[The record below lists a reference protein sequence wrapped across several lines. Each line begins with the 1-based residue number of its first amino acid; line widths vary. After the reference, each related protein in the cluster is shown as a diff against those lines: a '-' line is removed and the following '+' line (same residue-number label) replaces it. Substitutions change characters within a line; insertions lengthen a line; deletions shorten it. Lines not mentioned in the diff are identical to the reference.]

1 MNQIFSEVYKK
12 FVKSLEDRA
21 KSRSTIIAYAK
32 DIEQFLDF
40 CDNKELE
47 NLDSIKMEDINEFK
61 DLLLKQRYKDKS
73 VARKI
78 NSIKGFFKFAK
89 GENYV
94 KDNPAFFVTQPKF
107 VVAPPRILS
116 KNEYKALRDACR
128 GDLRMLAIVE
138 LFLQTGMRISEL
150 ASLKIDDISFEKNY
164 IDIDAQNSHKSRRVP
179 LNSTAKAIVTN
190 YLQIRPQSR
199 EKVLF
204 LTKTCR
210 PFLIRNIRTSVERY
224 FKMAGIY
231 DATVNDL
238 RHTFIVEQLKA
249 GVPLIYVSQLVGHK
263 SIVTTEKY
271 LQFLTKDVNLYNIK
285 IEEL

>member
-1 MNQIFSEVYKK
+1 MNQIFNEVYNQ
-12 FVKSLEDRA
+12 FVDSLKEKGKSY
-21 KSRSTIIAYAK
+21 STIIAYAK
-32 DIEQFLDF
+32 DIEQFLEF
-40 CDNKELE
+40 IEKKEI
-47 NLDSIKMEDINEFK
+47 NGLDLIKSEDIEEFK
-61 DLLLKQRYKDKS
+61 NLLLQQRYKEKS
-73 VARKI
+73 VARKV
-78 NSIKGFFKFAK
+78 NSIKGFFRFSKEK
-89 GENYV
+89 NYI

-107 VVAPPRILS
+107 KIAPPRILS

-150 ASLKIDDISFEKNY
+150 AILKIEDMNFEKNY
-164 IDIDAQNSHKSRRVP
+164 IYIQAQNSHQERKVP
-179 LNSTAKAIVTN
+179 LNSTAKIIIMN

-210 PFLIRNIRTSVERY
+210 PFLIRNIRTSIERY

-249 GVPLIYVSQLVGHK
+249 GIPLVHVSQLVGHK
-263 SIVTTEKY
+263 SIMTTEKY
-271 LQFLTKDVNLYNIK
+271 LQFLEKDVNLYNVK